1 METCEAHPR
10 MSRGRPKGGRMGWV
24 HLDGGGSSMEKEKEN
39 HGLMGKFRL
48 ERMPGGPQ

>member
-1 METCEAHPR
+1 
-10 MSRGRPKGGRMGWV
+10 MGWV